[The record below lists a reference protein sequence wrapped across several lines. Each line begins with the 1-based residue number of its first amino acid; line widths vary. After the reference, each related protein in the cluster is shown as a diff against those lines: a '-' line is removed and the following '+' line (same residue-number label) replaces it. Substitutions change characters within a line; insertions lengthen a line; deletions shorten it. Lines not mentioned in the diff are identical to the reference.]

1 MMIKIPIGL
10 SILMSYKWIKL
21 SSMTWISLR
30 DTKNSGNILLNQ
42 IVIFTTLFIAYCNLQ
57 IRSFFN
63 PGFETKDKW
72 ISAIIYESYKGH
84 SKYT

>member
-1 MMIKIPIGL
+1 
-10 SILMSYKWIKL
+10 
-21 SSMTWISLR
+21 MTWTSLI

-42 IVIFTTLFIAYCNLQ
+42 IVIFTTLFIAYCNLR
-57 IRSFFN
+57 IGCFFN
-63 PGFETKDKW
+63 PGFEMKDEW